1 MHRYG
6 EKGTV
11 LLLGGVLA
19 LALLALAWSI
29 GMGSSEAQQGAMQE
43 CPQPGKWAISV
54 WSGDDAAD
62 TGEALA
68 TCGAEAVAAAYY
80 LDPQTQSWSRWFAD
94 QPGIST
100 LSTLDN
106 WQGVIAL
113 GGAEAP
119 ETPTPTPPPPP
130 SPPGAGQD

>member
-19 LALLALAWSI
+19 LALLALAWSM

-68 TCGAEAVAAAYY
+68 TCGAEPVTAAYY
-80 LDPQTQSWSRWFAD
+80 LDPQTQGCRA
-94 QPGIST
+94 G
-100 LSTLDN
+100 
-106 WQGVIAL
+106 
-113 GGAEAP
+113 
-119 ETPTPTPPPPP
+119 
-130 SPPGAGQD
+130 SPVDPR